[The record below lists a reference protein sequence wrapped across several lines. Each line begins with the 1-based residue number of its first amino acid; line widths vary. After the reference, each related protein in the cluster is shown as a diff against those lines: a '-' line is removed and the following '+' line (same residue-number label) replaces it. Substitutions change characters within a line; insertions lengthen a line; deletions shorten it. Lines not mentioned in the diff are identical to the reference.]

1 MYLRNEKRFSALIG
15 VFVLIGDGTGEHVI
29 AGTVF
34 QRPVRKG
41 EKPVAGSV
49 SDADYR
55 YPVVVDGAL
64 SVLMESFLVV
74 ICLLIFI
81 AQPG

>member
-15 VFVLIGDGTGEHVI
+15 VFVLIGDGAGEHVI

-34 QRPVRKG
+34 QSAVRKG
-41 EKPVAGSV
+41 EKPVSGSV

-64 SVLMESFLVV
+64 SVLVTPFLVV
-74 ICLLIFI
+74 ICLLKFI
-81 AQPG
+81 AQSG